1 MVKDLIQTFF
11 HDGHFVSSEI
21 KIEEFALL
29 HVGKLINLGKI
40 AINRIHQKLF
50 KMCIRDSTKRSLLY
64 DLCGK
69 LVMGKTVSGENRK
82 LLSADQG
89 CQTVDGGDAG
99 TDIVTRIFTGNRI

>member
-29 HVGKLINLGKI
+29 HVGKLIDLGKI

-50 KMCIRDSTKRSLLY
+50 NLSTVQSL
-64 DLCGK
+64 
-69 LVMGKTVSGENRK
+69 
-82 LLSADQG
+82 
-89 CQTVDGGDAG
+89 
-99 TDIVTRIFTGNRI
+99 F